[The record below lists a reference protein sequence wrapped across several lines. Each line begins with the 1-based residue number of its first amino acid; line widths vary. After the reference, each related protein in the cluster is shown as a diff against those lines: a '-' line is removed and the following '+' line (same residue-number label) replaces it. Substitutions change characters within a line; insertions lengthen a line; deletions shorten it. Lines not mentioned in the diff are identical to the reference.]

1 MRDKSTQHDC
11 GLLRSSSFANLHH
24 FATHATSTT
33 SSSQTETNVFL
44 HEPRHIAKPSGHK
57 GEHINA
63 NVVRIHLGSKENY
76 ENSTNAITT
85 HAELKSS
92 ISCGSSSIPSSYEKQ
107 LNENIAAVSITTE
120 NVKNVHPEQHTF
132 PRHDGKPPANRKVT
146 GPIKDDSIP
155 SLMKPFTIPM
165 LPSSSPSHNRGRRGG
180 IIPKE
185 SDAVV
190 HAAATLIKPRH
201 PVLTI
206 PPPPPTMELTNY
218 TTNESILKDFVP
230 SSGFIINSNTMDE
243 LELKSRLPRNDSSIN
258 AQLQSMPDSIIR
270 VSISTPSS

>member
-11 GLLRSSSFANLHH
+11 GLLGSSNLADFHH
-24 FATHATSTT
+24 FVTHATSTT

-44 HEPRHIAKPSGHK
+44 PKERHIAHPSGNK
-57 GEHINA
+57 GEHIDA
-63 NVVRIHLGSKENY
+63 NVVRIHLVPKENY
-76 ENSTNAITT
+76 ENSTNGIATN
-85 HAELKSS
+85 ADVKSS
-92 ISCGSSSIPSSYEKQ
+92 ISDGSSSIPSSYEKH
-107 LNENIAAVSITTE
+107 LNENITTVSMTTE
-120 NVKNVHPEQHTF
+120 KEKNIHSEGHTLTN
-132 PRHDGKPPANRKVT
+132 HDGKLPTKHYVT
-146 GPIKDDSIP
+146 IPLNDDNIP

-180 IIPKE
+180 ILPKE

-190 HAAATLIKPRH
+190 HVASTLNKPRH

-206 PPPPPTMELTNY
+206 PPPPQTMDLNNY
-218 TTNESILKDFVP
+218 TTNESILRDFVP

>member
-11 GLLRSSSFANLHH
+11 GLLRSSNLADLHH
-24 FATHATSTT
+24 FVTHATSTT

-44 HEPRHIAKPSGHK
+44 PEQRHIAKPSGHK

-76 ENSTNAITT
+76 EDSTNGITA
-85 HAELKSS
+85 HAEVKSS
-92 ISCGSSSIPSSYEKQ
+92 ISVGSSSIPSSYEKQ
-107 LNENIAAVSITTE
+107 PNENITAVSMTTE
-120 NVKNVHPEQHTF
+120 NVKNVHPEEHTF
-132 PRHDGKPPANRKVT
+132 SNQDGNAPTNHNVT
-146 GPIKDDSIP
+146 SSIKDNSIP

-206 PPPPPTMELTNY
+206 PPPPPTMDLTNY
-218 TTNESILKDFVP
+218 TTKESILKDFIP
-230 SSGFIINSNTMDE
+230 STGFIINSNTMDE